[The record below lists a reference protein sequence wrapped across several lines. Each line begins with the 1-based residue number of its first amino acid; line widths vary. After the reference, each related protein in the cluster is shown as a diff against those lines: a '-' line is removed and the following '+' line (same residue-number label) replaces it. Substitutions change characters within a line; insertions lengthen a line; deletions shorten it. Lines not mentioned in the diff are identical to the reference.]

1 MTKLEEL
8 RVAYGSA
15 TPGEWVTGKG
25 GTAYYPLQIR
35 CVSSDWDSLIAAFHS
50 WDAQKESNAN
60 FIALA
65 HNMMPTLLEAVD
77 LLETLRYSMS
87 QYDDGEWFLHE
98 GGEDVVGKVDEFLEK
113 LFELF
118 R

>member
-8 RVAYGSA
+8 KAAYEAA
-15 TPGEWVTGKG
+15 TPGEWAAPGFNSQG
-25 GTAYYPLQIR
+25 GRVACLLDNPDGLR
-35 CVSSDWDSLIAAFHS
+35 LVSGNFKRP
-50 WDAQKESNAN
+50 DAK

-65 HNMMPTLLEAVD
+65 HNMMPQLLEAVD

-113 LFELF
+113 LK
-118 R
+118 

>member
-8 RVAYGSA
+8 KAAYEAA

-50 WDAQKESNAN
+50 WDAQKESNAV

-65 HNMMPTLLEAVD
+65 HNLMPALLEAVN

-98 GGEDVVGKVDEFLEK
+98 GSDELIAEVDDFLEK
-113 LFELF
+113 LK
-118 R
+118 